1 MQNLESF
8 EPALFD
14 LIGEYSENKF
24 SLSEGNNIS
33 EIKYKCHRCDKYHIM
48 SDFFKLLP
56 SKYHVY
62 SEHVT
67 RIHSL
72 ATVISA
78 RCNIRLDLVNL
89 CTTCI
94 IFAYTSA
101 GYLDTGYLSRKS
113 RRYPKK
119 KKTLVKRLNPE
130 IIDTLFETC
139 VKYDLCSVDPI
150 YAITNIKKR
159 YCKKVNILKKV
170 CIMIDKNN
178 IDIKKIIKTRYK
190 PFYKLS
196 TLFYISSK
204 IDDNLTEIKNHSQLY
219 NKFLKTEKKR
229 KKYFQK

>member
-33 EIKYKCHRCDKYHIM
+33 KIKYKCHRCNKYHIM

-56 SKYHVY
+56 STYIQYK
-62 SEHVT
+62 EHVS

-78 RCNIRLDLVNL
+78 RCGIRLDLVNL

-94 IFAYTSA
+94 IFAYTSS

-119 KKTLVKRLNPE
+119 KKTLIKRLNPE

-139 VKYDLCSVDPI
+139 VKYDLYSLDPI

-170 CIMIDKNN
+170 CITFEKNN

-190 PFYKLS
+190 HFHKLS

-204 IDDNLTEIKNHSQLY
+204 IDNDLTEIQNHSQLY

-229 KKYFQK
+229 NKFFQK

>member
-8 EPALFD
+8 EPSLFN
-14 LIGEYSENKF
+14 LIGEYSENTF
-24 SLSEGNNIS
+24 SLSEKNNINQ
-33 EIKYKCHRCDKYHIM
+33 IKYKCHRCNKYCQLSI
-48 SDFFKLLP
+48 FFRLLP
-56 SKYHVY
+56 STYIQYK
-62 SEHVT
+62 EHVT

-72 ATVISA
+72 ATVLSA
-78 RCNIRLDLVNL
+78 RNNINLNLVNL
-89 CTTCI
+89 CNNCV
-94 IFAYTSA
+94 IFAVSSV

-119 KKTLVKRLNPE
+119 KKTFVKRLNPE

-139 VKYDLCSVDPI
+139 VKYDLCSLDPI
-150 YAITNIKKR
+150 YAITNIKKK
-159 YCKKVNILKKV
+159 YCKKVNILKQV
-170 CIMIDKNN
+170 CIMIDKNK

-196 TLFYISSK
+196 TLFYITSK

-229 KKYFQK
+229 KKFFQK